1 MDLKRNTYF
10 SISRCLNE
18 FALINIGIVHMYI
31 SQSHEKGWE
40 ELECLCFTNLTKQP
54 VEFDKS
60 TGENSTFYLLYT
72 NVSKIFL

>member
-1 MDLKRNTYF
+1 
-10 SISRCLNE
+10 
-18 FALINIGIVHMYI
+18 MYI

-60 TGENSTFYLLYT
+60 TGENSTFYLSYT
-72 NVSKIFL
+72 QMSQKFFSNIYA